1 MAGKSYSSE
10 DGGLQEGVGVIRTR
24 TLEEGTVELDR
35 PSAEKTLTGRY
46 VSETTRRLIL
56 RMREEC
62 NQLQPLGCT
71 VWGADAMLEG
81 G

>member
-1 MAGKSYSSE
+1 M
-10 DGGLQEGVGVIRTR
+10 
-24 TLEEGTVELDR
+24 ELDR

>member
-1 MAGKSYSSE
+1 M
-10 DGGLQEGVGVIRTR
+10 
-24 TLEEGTVELDR
+24 ELDR
-35 PSAEKTLTGRY
+35 PSAEKTLTGCY
-46 VSETTRRLIL
+46 ASETTRRLIV

-62 NQLQPLGCT
+62 KLTVPLGCT